1 MGHVTQ
7 NREKLLNRIRRIRGQ
22 LNAVENG
29 IVGEDACAAVLQTLV
44 SCRGALNSLI
54 AELLEGHVRS
64 HVVDP
69 AKNPS
74 SRQSKGAQEL
84 LKILRTY
91 LK

>member
-1 MGHVTQ
+1 MGHLTK
-7 NREKLLNRIRRIRGQ
+7 NREKLLHRIARIRGQ

-29 IVGEDACAAVLQTLV
+29 IADEEDCAAVLQTLV
-44 SCRGALNSLI
+44 SCRGALNGLI
-54 AELLEGHVRS
+54 SELLEEHVRN

-74 SRQSKGAQEL
+74 SRQSRGAQRL
-84 LKILRTY
+84 IDILKTY